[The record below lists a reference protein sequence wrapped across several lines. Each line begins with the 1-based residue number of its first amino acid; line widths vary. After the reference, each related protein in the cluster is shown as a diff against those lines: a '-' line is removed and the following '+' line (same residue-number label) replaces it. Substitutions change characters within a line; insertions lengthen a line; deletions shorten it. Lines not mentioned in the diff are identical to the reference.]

1 LYFAISAEVIPYPKA
16 IEPVVVPGATTDPRT
31 ITEEMK
37 KRAEE
42 AEPKPVD
49 PNQPYTPKKKKKDN

>member
-1 LYFAISAEVIPYPKA
+1 VVPYPEA
-16 IEPVVVPGATTDPRT
+16 IAPVVVPGATTDPQT
-31 ITEEMK
+31 ITQEMK

-49 PNQPYTPKKKKKDN
+49 PNKKKKKDN